1 MMNKKVKCDNTLME
15 IHFCRFG
22 FEKILREI
30 VFNSEILPLL
40 HDVMSQT
47 FLIYRNTN
55 DYGLICCSP
64 LLYSPPVV
72 LI

>member
-1 MMNKKVKCDNTLME
+1 MRNEKVKCDNTLME

-40 HDVMSQT
+40 HDTHVTDFPDLPKYKQLWAHM
-47 FLIYRNTN
+47 
-55 DYGLICCSP
+55 
-64 LLYSPPVV
+64 LLSFA
-72 LI
+72 L

>member
-47 FLIYRNTN
+47 FLIY
-55 DYGLICCSP
+55 
-64 LLYSPPVV
+64 
-72 LI
+72 